1 MTIASQTALATG
13 SITLLYHV
21 SILESCD
28 DEINTFWFED
38 AADLLCG
45 VRRKLGKIHTDRL
58 VNEINALGV
67 DVVHAGCDPFD
78 DKALIVAQDED
89 TLLALTQS
97 VVDNMDKIRR
107 IESGEMPRDEIDR
120 MAEGFNVS
128 GVSHDLMHGSTI
140 ALANAAWKISDGVPA

>member
-1 MTIASQTALATG
+1 MATASQIALAAG
-13 SITLLYHV
+13 SITLHYHV
-21 SILESCD
+21 SVLVPCD

-45 VRRKLGKIHTDRL
+45 VRRKLGKIHTGGL

-78 DKALIVAQDED
+78 DEALIVADDEE
-89 TLLALTQS
+89 TLRVLTQS
-97 VVDNMDKIRR
+97 VVDSMDKIRR
-107 IESGEMPRDEIDR
+107 IESGEMPRHEIDR

-128 GVSHDLMHGSTI
+128 GVSHDMMHGSTI
-140 ALANAAWKISDGVPA
+140 ALANAAWKISDGIPA